1 MSFQDRCYRMSPLR
15 HGFAVTIRS
24 PMIREIAHEALSALD
39 DAFAVLYPRRS
50 GRPPA
55 SSGTL
60 ASCHVAARLSTAS
73 APSGEEDDDGLAR
86 PPSRNARCNGGR
98 NAERDCHGE
107 KRSNPPHR
115 STTDPEARLY
125 RKGDSQPAR
134 RCDLGHVLMENRH
147 GLVVEAGASLATG
160 TTERETALE
169 LPGRRQAAHRMTT
182 KRMTL
187 GADKAYDVV
196 QFIHDLR
203 RRPITPHTAIDG
215 HVTETGTQRET
226 TIDRRTTRHVGHGIS

>member
-1 MSFQDRCYRMSPLR
+1 MWTDAARDHSSFTGNRERLLEGHRAVQFLQAVPAQARVKRLSSSDR
-15 HGFAVTIRS
+15 
-24 PMIREIAHEALSALD
+24 LS
-39 DAFAVLYPRRS
+39 VN
-50 GRPPA
+50 
-55 SSGTL
+55 GTL
-60 ASCHVAARLSTAS
+60 LEARASLKSFRRND
-73 APSGEEDDDGLAR
+73 GGKGDDDGLAR
-86 PPSRNARCNGGR
+86 PPSRGAGCDGAR

-107 KRSNPPHR
+107 KRSKAPHR
-115 STTDPEARLY
+115 STTDPEALLY
-125 RKGDSQPAR
+125 RKGDGQPAR

-147 GLVVEAGASLATG
+147 GLAVEAGASLATG
-160 TTERETALE
+160 MAERETALE

-226 TIDRRTTRHVGHGIS
+226 TIDRRTTRCVGHGIS